1 MAVQPQRSRM
11 ISAIFSRLRS
21 ANCWQIS
28 TSCLPH
34 RRVGEAV
41 TGALAPAPSFVL
53 CHISHVYDTGASL
66 YFTVVGAQSDDPRA
80 QWATAKDAACRAIVD
95 NGATI
100 THHHAV
106 GKDHRPYLAEEI
118 GEVGVAV
125 LRGIKN
131 AVDPAGIMN
140 PGKLV
145 P

>member
-1 MAVQPQRSRM
+1 M
-11 ISAIFSRLRS
+11 
-21 ANCWQIS
+21 
-28 TSCLPH
+28 
-34 RRVGEAV
+34 
-41 TGALAPAPSFVL
+41 
-53 CHISHVYDTGASL
+53 
-66 YFTVVGAQSDDPRA
+66 
-80 QWATAKDAACRAIVD
+80 D